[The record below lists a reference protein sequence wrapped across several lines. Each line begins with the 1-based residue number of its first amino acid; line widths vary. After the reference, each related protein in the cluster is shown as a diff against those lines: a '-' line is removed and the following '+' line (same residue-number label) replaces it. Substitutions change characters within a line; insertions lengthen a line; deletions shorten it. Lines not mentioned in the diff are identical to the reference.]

1 MNCSLCVLQALTNGK
16 LVSIRHRVM
25 ASTSKPRLSA
35 IYFAAPALH
44 ESISALPETVT
55 ADAPR
60 RYRPFTWAEYKK
72 TMYTLRLSHNR
83 LDLFKVV
90 GEGGGDSGEDKS
102 RI

>member
-1 MNCSLCVLQALTNGK
+1 
-16 LVSIRHRVM
+16 M
-25 ASTSKPRLSA
+25 ASTTKPRLSA

-44 ESISALPETVT
+44 ASISALPETVT

-83 LDLFKVV
+83 LELFNVFV
-90 GEGGGDSGEDKS
+90 DEGGD
-102 RI
+102 RA